1 MCASVHTQVYACVCM
16 SVDVDGFVC
25 MHECGCVCVCV
36 HAHMHVCNHVCVHL
50 HACAYD
56 TENCSVPCGRASS
69 LFMKKTT
76 QLSHGKILSWI
87 NKVYS
92 AIHKECVAHQ
102 KFKIK
107 PVFSEQL
114 MHTQKV

>member
-1 MCASVHTQVYACVCM
+1 MN
-16 SVDVDGFVC
+16 VD
-25 MHECGCVCVCV
+25 VCVCACTHICMYAIMYVCICMLV
-36 HAHMHVCNHVCVHL
+36 HMTQKTAVFLVV
-50 HACAYD
+50 
-56 TENCSVPCGRASS
+56 VQVRFS
-69 LFMKKTT
+69 LKKTT

-114 MHTQKV
+114 MHT